1 MKRKFIFFLTTLSH
15 AADVGNGPT
24 IELEKDDFMHVMK
37 ERVIQFPEESQKLRF
52 MDEELQYEDVLLEQN
67 DTEVPQLKDTFQ
79 TTILSRA
86 RRSRGGQ
93 RVSYRTF

>member
-1 MKRKFIFFLTTLSH
+1 MKRKFILFLTTLSH

-52 MDEELQYEDVLLEQN
+52 MDVDVLLEQN
-67 DTEVPQLKDTFQ
+67 DTDVPQLKDTFQ
-79 TTILSRA
+79 TSILSRA

>member
-1 MKRKFIFFLTTLSH
+1 MKRKFILFLTTLSH
-15 AADVGNGPT
+15 AVDVGNGPT

-52 MDEELQYEDVLLEQN
+52 MDVDVLLEQN
-67 DTEVPQLKDTFQ
+67 DTDVPQLKDTFQ
-79 TTILSRA
+79 TSILSRA